1 MNAELNYMLTIKQTI
16 TIISTFLIIVGII
29 LGLAWT
35 DPIQF
40 FAAIGM
46 IVLGIVL
53 LLLYS
58 TFSIAKWADEMVS
71 GNSTEISFEF
81 DPEKENLKSDEE
93 KNGG

>member
-1 MNAELNYMLTIKQTI
+1 MLTVKQTI

-29 LGLAWT
+29 LGLTLT

-46 IVLGIVL
+46 IVLGIAL

-81 DPEKENLKSDEE
+81 DPEKENLKSDDG

>member
-1 MNAELNYMLTIKQTI
+1 
-16 TIISTFLIIVGII
+16 
-29 LGLAWT
+29 
-35 DPIQF
+35 
-40 FAAIGM
+40 M
-46 IVLGIVL
+46 IVLGIAL

-81 DPEKENLKSDEE
+81 DPEKENLKSDDG

>member
-1 MNAELNYMLTIKQTI
+1 MLTVKQTI

-29 LGLAWT
+29 LGLTWT

-81 DPEKENLKSDEE
+81 DPEKENLKSDDG

>member
-16 TIISTFLIIVGII
+16 TIISTFLIIIGII

-35 DPIQF
+35 DPLQF

-81 DPEKENLKSDEE
+81 DPEKENLKSDDG

>member
-1 MNAELNYMLTIKQTI
+1 MLTVKQTI
-16 TIISTFLIIVGII
+16 TIISTFLIIVGVI

-46 IVLGIVL
+46 IVLGITL
-53 LLLYS
+53 FLLYS

-71 GNSTEISFEF
+71 GNRTEISFEF
-81 DPEKENLKSDEE
+81 DPEEGNFKPDEE
-93 KNGG
+93 NKRE